1 MTPQQYHEACV
12 RLMFL
17 RSEVRTLD
25 ITSVEYKTKL
35 AELTRLDAALKRID
49 SQFPTN
55 TKTTFK

>member
-17 RSEVRTLD
+17 RSEVRKLD

-35 AELTRLDAALKRID
+35 AELTRLDADLKRID
-49 SQFPTN
+49 SQLPTN
-55 TKTTFK
+55 TKTTFR